1 MVNHGGRSPKTAI
14 LAILREGSAP
24 VSGERLGLEL
34 QMTRVAVHK
43 HIRSLRQAGY
53 TILSDHGGY
62 RILEEGSPAFSTWEF
77 ADTERVTV
85 MDGVTSTMDAAH
97 RRVRDGESGDFV
109 LAALTQNNGRGRL
122 GRTWSSPPGGLWATR
137 VIHPAASALD
147 FQRYVMAAVAGL
159 ARVLREAIGLEARVK
174 WPNDVLIDGRK
185 VAGVLGEGSICGDRM
200 VYIALGLGLNVNNAV
215 TGSRCGPGTDGSRGV
230 ALRGLTGREEDRRG
244 LLRGW
249 LASSDALIDSSEF
262 RGRDGPG
269 WWNAIMEGRGR
280 QVEVS
285 TGDGRRRGRVSGVD
299 GLGRLILR
307 CGGGGDLRI
316 PAGDVD
322 FAVGAKLV
330 LNGGTNQMS

>member
-1 MVNHGGRSPKTAI
+1 MTVLKAFVNLNQIMVNHTKPAPKTAI
-14 LAILREGSAP
+14 LTLLRRESAP

-34 QMTRVAVHK
+34 RMTRVAVHK

-62 RILEEGSPAFSTWEF
+62 RIVEQDSPAFSTWEF
-77 ADTERVTV
+77 ADAERVTV
-85 MDGVTSTMDAAH
+85 MDGVASTMDEAH
-97 RRVRDGESGDFV
+97 RRVREGESNDFV

-122 GRTWSSPPGGLWATR
+122 GRSWSSPPGGLWATR

-159 ARVLREAIGLEARVK
+159 ARFLRDTMGLEARVK

-185 VAGVLGEGSICGDRM
+185 VAGVLGEGQISGDRM
-200 VYIALGLGLNVNNAV
+200 VYLALGLGLNVNNDV
-215 TGSRCGPGTDGSRGV
+215 TGAESGTGGV
-230 ALRGLTGREEDRRG
+230 ALRRLTGREEDRRG

-249 LASSDALIDSSEF
+249 LASSDALTASGDF
-262 RGRDGPG
+262 QRGGDPG

-280 QVEVS
+280 RVEVS
-285 TGDGRRRGRVSGVD
+285 TGDGRRSGRVSGVD

-307 CGGGGDLRI
+307 CGGGGNLHI
-316 PAGDVD
+316 PAGD
-322 FAVGAKLV
+322 
-330 LNGGTNQMS
+330 LNQAIANIS